1 MGLERVGE
9 EAIRRIQADLQKRLG
24 PDDGASLSYIASV
37 LREAGTRV
45 DYQDRFTDP
54 LMEEPYA
61 SRLQGRLQFRDL
73 PATEASLRSL
83 DAIYREY
90 RAISDREGASLVRSL
105 VLKGKQRAASMGANT
120 RISPQKRLE
129 KQEIARWFHVWL
141 ETADLFFDW
150 LELRKQSEE
159 FQRLFSNNHQGATAL
174 GNSERG

>member
-1 MGLERVGE
+1 VGEQAIRGIQAALER
-9 EAIRRIQADLQKRLG
+9 RLG

-61 SRLQGRLQFRDL
+61 SRLRGRLQFRDF
-73 PATEASLRSL
+73 PTAESSLRTL

-90 RAISDREGASLVRSL
+90 RAASDREGASLVRSL
-105 VLKGKQRAASMGANT
+105 VLKGKQRAASLGSNP

-129 KQEIARWFHVWL
+129 KQEIARWFRVWL

-159 FQRLFSNNHQGATAL
+159 FQRLFSNNHRGAAPS
-174 GNSERG
+174 GKSDRR

>member
-1 MGLERVGE
+1 
-9 EAIRRIQADLQKRLG
+9 
-24 PDDGASLSYIASV
+24 
-37 LREAGTRV
+37 
-45 DYQDRFTDP
+45 
-54 LMEEPYA
+54 MEEPYA

-73 PATEASLRSL
+73 PTTEASLRTL

-90 RAISDREGASLVRSL
+90 RAASDREGASLVRSL
-105 VLKGKQRAASMGANT
+105 ILKGKQRAASIGSNS

-159 FQRLFSNNHQGATAL
+159 FQRLFSNNHQGVAPSLRTDPK
-174 GNSERG
+174 